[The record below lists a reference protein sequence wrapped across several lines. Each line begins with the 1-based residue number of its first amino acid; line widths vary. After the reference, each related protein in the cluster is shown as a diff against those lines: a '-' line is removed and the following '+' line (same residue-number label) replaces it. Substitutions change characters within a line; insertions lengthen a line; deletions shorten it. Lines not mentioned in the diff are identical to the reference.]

1 MQSGGQVLTY
11 ASVAQRMGRTPP
23 EQHAR
28 AVAQMCDLLDAAAA
42 LAGVP
47 LLALV
52 AVREAGGGINQKAW
66 KKEYGTWREPIIQRS
81 LAHKFSVSDFQAIG
95 AAINDL
101 GERGNIL
108 AWRYV
113 QGLYPGDLLYRRLTG
128 SYSDEVDQANAI
140 DDLGSDSPDRAKS
153 LVWTYARDPQVR
165 FTTFPRHLR
174 KAQMKGSRKDTG
186 N

>member
-1 MQSGGQVLTY
+1 
-11 ASVAQRMGRTPP
+11 
-23 EQHAR
+23 
-28 AVAQMCDLLDAAAA
+28 MCDLLDAAAA

-101 GERGNIL
+101 G
-108 AWRYV
+108 
-113 QGLYPGDLLYRRLTG
+113 
-128 SYSDEVDQANAI
+128 
-140 DDLGSDSPDRAKS
+140 SDSPDRAKS